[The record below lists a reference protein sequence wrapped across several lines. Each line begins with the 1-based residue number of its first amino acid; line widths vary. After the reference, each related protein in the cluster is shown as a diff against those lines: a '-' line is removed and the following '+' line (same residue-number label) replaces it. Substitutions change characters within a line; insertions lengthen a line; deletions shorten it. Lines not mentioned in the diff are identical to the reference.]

1 MADELEK
8 IIAGSF
14 DVVPAIQALALRVL
28 AAERDLGKLMVVE
41 PVEDAGSMRKVSIG
55 SRLPAA
61 PAVLVKGTPEH
72 EAAAKLSATSKQ
84 RASGKGGSG

>member
-1 MADELEK
+1 MDELEK

-28 AAERDLGKLMVVE
+28 AAERDLGKLVVTE
-41 PVEDAGSMRKVSIG
+41 PVED
-55 SRLPAA
+55 
-61 PAVLVKGTPEH
+61 VKSST
-72 EAAAKLSATSKQ
+72 TSKQ

>member
-8 IIAGSF
+8 IIAGDF

-28 AAERDLGKLMVVE
+28 VAERDLGKLVVTE
-41 PVEDAGSMRKVSIG
+41 PVED
-55 SRLPAA
+55 
-61 PAVLVKGTPEH
+61 VKPST
-72 EAAAKLSATSKQ
+72 TSKR